1 MINSTLNT
9 SVIVDG
15 VWWCSICEMAFPFK
29 SRLERHLKTSKKH
42 SAIAGITSQNEIPP
56 VNSHLLENVDVDVEV
71 KLLHLNLFKCAIL
84 TTCISLN
91 LQNIHGEEN
100 SSIEDIEIIH
110 DDDSADDVHC
120 SDDND
125 EEVESLSDEECG
137 MLIMYYMC

>member
-56 VNSHLLENVDVDVEV
+56 VNSHLLANVDVDVEV

-100 SSIEDIEIIH
+100 GSIEDIGH
-110 DDDSADDVHC
+110 DDDSAYADDVHC
-120 SDDND
+120 SDDD
-125 EEVESLSDEECG
+125 EEEDESLSDEECG
-137 MLIMYYMC
+137 MLIIYMC

>member
-1 MINSTLNT
+1 M
-9 SVIVDG
+9 
-15 VWWCSICEMAFPFK
+15 
-29 SRLERHLKTSKKH
+29 
-42 SAIAGITSQNEIPP
+42 
-56 VNSHLLENVDVDVEV
+56 DVEV

-100 SSIEDIEIIH
+100 GSIEDIEIIH

-137 MLIMYYMC
+137 MLIIYMC